1 MPPVLAE
8 AERLA
13 VGQVWMDRKGGRLQL
28 ATEYP
33 PRKQVLLILQVCGMP
48 FSRHGIIELGDH
60 LVGVYYWWA
69 AITHLGGRAVSG
81 ALSMPLPL

>member
-28 ATEYP
+28 EYP
-33 PRKQVLLILQVCGMP
+33 PCKQVFLILQVCGMP